1 MTSIDP
7 RQRLT
12 ALVRS
17 EVAAFQERAG
27 TQGARGTRGV
37 EGPQRGGSGSA
48 DAVLLAQ
55 RLGAIAPDDPWR
67 RQKAFRV
74 FLESSLLRE
83 LGANLIQDPRFP
95 QMVDVVEARMREDAQ
110 LAGAAEEV
118 AAYLL
123 RENGGG
129 TSPPT

>member
-27 TQGARGTRGV
+27 TQRARKTPGT
-37 EGPQRGGSGSA
+37 ESPQRAGGT
-48 DAVLLAQ
+48 DAALLAQ
-55 RLGAIAPDDPWR
+55 RLGAISPEDPQR

-74 FLESSLLRE
+74 FLESTLLRE
-83 LGANLIQDPRFP
+83 LGGGLIQDPRFP
-95 QMVDVVEARMREDAQ
+95 QMVDAVQARIQEDAQ
-110 LAGAAEEV
+110 LDGAAEEV
-118 AAYLL
+118 AVYLL
-123 RENGGG
+123 RESRCGN
-129 TSPPT
+129 TPKK